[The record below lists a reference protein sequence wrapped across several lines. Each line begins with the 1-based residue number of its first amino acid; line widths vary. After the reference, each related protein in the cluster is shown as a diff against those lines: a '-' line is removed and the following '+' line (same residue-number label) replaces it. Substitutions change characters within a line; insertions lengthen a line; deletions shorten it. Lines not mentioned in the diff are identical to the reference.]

1 MSTYRS
7 RQLQRLFDAFLAADS
22 DATVFAPRAK
32 HELAGRALKRFVNF
46 AGAYPEREAPPRPVA
61 KKPVVARNVVSLAAA
76 RRNRL
81 AGRPS

>member
-7 RQLQRLFDAFLAADS
+7 RQLTRLFNAYLEADS

-46 AGAYPEREAPPRPVA
+46 AGAYPERAKPVAA
-61 KKPVVARNVVSLAAA
+61 KKPVAPSNVVSLAAA
-76 RRNRL
+76 RRNR
-81 AGRPS
+81 PY